1 MSKKIGINIKIIIR
15 LINNIGKNIK
25 RVAKIK
31 DMLNKMKEKI
41 IVLLRD
47 SKKIT
52 TIKEANNLLE
62 VPEAIIEGGANSEGE
77 VNKERKIEIGQK

>member
-1 MSKKIGINIKIIIR
+1 
-15 LINNIGKNIK
+15 
-25 RVAKIK
+25 
-31 DMLNKMKEKI
+31 MKEKI

-77 VNKERKIEIGQK
+77 MNKEQKI